1 MDPPTTPITRAR
13 KRKTPSDKPSDTRAD
28 RKRVQNRI
36 SQQCLR
42 EKQLAHTRQLESFLE
57 IIKSSND
64 ESKNNEDRYS
74 TLLDAHLKLIE
85 EKRQLEDAL
94 FRLRKRLLSLSNIAS
109 TAADDEIFA
118 QLLDKD
124 GRRRRNDNS
133 EAPHEALIHSNK
145 SNLQRQAHTP
155 QEDVAGA
162 SQHLGHVNAR
172 PSTDEHSLRM
182 TPPAI
187 PAPAMQQ
194 QQQHHRPHENALT
207 PGGHYNG
214 QLQHNLIPND
224 AVMTQSMDGVDHELM
239 SAPNMHFDPALETS
253 PPPYMIYDHLTAPI
267 HAMSFGAV
275 KTIAVTSAAI
285 FSDKLANACQ
295 KYLNQVL
302 GPRPTMDME
311 SDDEESCALSPESMN
326 VRVVR
331 QLSATAIYLFGAFSG
346 MEAYI
351 YGVDAAPYMD
361 RVMRWRLSNT
371 VNNRMAVPEPFRPT
385 PLQYSSPD
393 HPLYI
398 DFINWPSIRDQL
410 IIHGHTIDHDEVIRD
425 IVLNTVVEIE
435 HRKIAINIYDI
446 FHNRILST
454 GSRTSGS
461 RSKSAIVTAD
471 WKFVEVPAA
480 DNSFETTTDPVED
493 ALVQE
498 LSWRM
503 QFGLNG
509 SSNNLDGVDKFAGP
523 SDPDGPF
530 EVFPWSNPTFRKNE
544 IASYFG
550 IDRLSQWK
558 LSPAFAR
565 KYPLFDCT
573 AVVSQFEMIT
583 CAAATVF

>member
-1 MDPPTTPITRAR
+1 
-13 KRKTPSDKPSDTRAD
+13 
-28 RKRVQNRI
+28 
-36 SQQCLR
+36 
-42 EKQLAHTRQLESFLE
+42 
-57 IIKSSND
+57 
-64 ESKNNEDRYS
+64 
-74 TLLDAHLKLIE
+74 
-85 EKRQLEDAL
+85 
-94 FRLRKRLLSLSNIAS
+94 
-109 TAADDEIFA
+109 
-118 QLLDKD
+118 
-124 GRRRRNDNS
+124 
-133 EAPHEALIHSNK
+133 
-145 SNLQRQAHTP
+145 
-155 QEDVAGA
+155 
-162 SQHLGHVNAR
+162 
-172 PSTDEHSLRM
+172 
-182 TPPAI
+182 
-187 PAPAMQQ
+187 
-194 QQQHHRPHENALT
+194 
-207 PGGHYNG
+207 
-214 QLQHNLIPND
+214 
-224 AVMTQSMDGVDHELM
+224 
-239 SAPNMHFDPALETS
+239 MHFDPALENS

-275 KTIAVTSAAI
+275 KTIAITSAAI

-302 GPRPTMDME
+302 GPRPIVEME
-311 SDDEESCALSPESMN
+311 SEENEGDALTPESMN

-361 RVMRWRLSNT
+361 RVLRWRLSNT
-371 VNNRMAVPEPFRPT
+371 VVNRMAVPEPFRPT
-385 PLQYSSPD
+385 PLQYSSPE

-410 IIHGHTIDHDEVIRD
+410 IIHGHAIDHDEVIKD

-454 GSRTSGS
+454 SSRTSGS
-461 RSKSAIVTAD
+461 RSKSAIVSPD
-471 WKFVEVPAA
+471 WKFVEVPQV
-480 DNSFETTTDPVED
+480 DSSFETTTDPVED

-509 SSNNLDGVDKFAGP
+509 SSQTPDGIDRFAGP

-530 EVFPWSNPTFRKNE
+530 EPFPWTNPNFRKNE
-544 IASYFG
+544 IATYFG
-550 IDRLSQWK
+550 IDRLNHWK

-565 KYPLFDCT
+565 KYPVFDCT
-573 AVVSQFEMIT
+573 AVVSQYEMIS